1 MSQYVIARLMAF
13 IPSLFTLIVFVVVL
27 VRLLPG
33 DAIDIMLEENPRGA
47 DTSRDE
53 IKARLGIDRSIPEE
67 IVHYTLG
74 IVQGD
79 LGDSVWS
86 REPVTSLIRRRIP
99 VTLKLGVLA
108 LSIAAS
114 TGILIGIISAV
125 RQDSAVD
132 YVLRSASIVGLSIPN
147 FALATMAIV
156 LPVLW
161 FGWSPSIIYKP
172 PSDGFAHYQQFLFP
186 AMILG
191 LSSSATLMRIT
202 RTSMLEVIRQ
212 DYIRTARAKGLAERR
227 VIFQHALRNAMI
239 PVVSLLGLQVAGLV
253 GGTVIIESVFSL
265 PGMGRML
272 ISSIADRD
280 YPIVQGVTFVTGLA
294 VMLTNLTVD
303 ISYTWLDPRA
313 RV

>member
-1 MSQYVIARLMAF
+1 
-13 IPSLFTLIVFVVVL
+13 
-27 VRLLPG
+27 
-33 DAIDIMLEENPRGA
+33 
-47 DTSRDE
+47 
-53 IKARLGIDRSIPEE
+53 
-67 IVHYTLG
+67 
-74 IVQGD
+74 
-79 LGDSVWS
+79 
-86 REPVTSLIRRRIP
+86 
-99 VTLKLGVLA
+99 
-108 LSIAAS
+108 
-114 TGILIGIISAV
+114 
-125 RQDSAVD
+125 
-132 YVLRSASIVGLSIPN
+132 
-147 FALATMAIV
+147 
-156 LPVLW
+156 
-161 FGWSPSIIYKP
+161 
-172 PSDGFAHYQQFLFP
+172 
-186 AMILG
+186 MILG